1 MPDRWNSPS
10 ATWLTTR
17 NEPPCKISCSRKSFR
32 KSRRATGVSNG
43 RHRPLPSQTSRR
55 LRPRSNRTHHL
66 PLAPRAARPV
76 PISPLPCPSLAAI
89 KVVSPSPAFRTTP
102 NIPHAHFSF
111 IFLLTYELIST
122 TKRIHMRPRHTTLTP
137 QELEIMKLVWQRETA
152 TVRDIYEALLEHRKI
167 AYTTVM
173 TMMKILET
181 KGYLKKRRQ
190 DRAFIYRPAHTK
202 NQVIG
207 GMLRE
212 FIDRVFNG
220 SAEPLLVHLVK
231 TRHIREKDLQ
241 KMARLIEEIK

>member
-1 MPDRWNSPS
+1 
-10 ATWLTTR
+10 
-17 NEPPCKISCSRKSFR
+17 
-32 KSRRATGVSNG
+32 
-43 RHRPLPSQTSRR
+43 
-55 LRPRSNRTHHL
+55 
-66 PLAPRAARPV
+66 
-76 PISPLPCPSLAAI
+76 
-89 KVVSPSPAFRTTP
+89 
-102 NIPHAHFSF
+102 
-111 IFLLTYELIST
+111 
-122 TKRIHMRPRHTTLTP
+122 MRPKHTTLTP
-137 QELEIMKLVWQRETA
+137 QELEIMKLVWQRDSA

-190 DRAFIYRPAHTK
+190 NRAFVYRPAHPM

-231 TRHIREKDLQ
+231 TRKIRQEELQ
-241 KMARLIEEIK
+241 KIKRMIEEIK